1 MNRFALVVLSVLPM
15 LCLTCPVMAEP
26 PEANR
31 APVESQS
38 ACTVQLPAAVQPPL
52 PVQPPAPVQP
62 SAPVQ
67 SSGIAPQTQESLLE
81 EPPGLPSAGLKMV
94 DILLVRPLCL
104 IGSTASTAVYIALSP
119 LVHLMG
125 IGEETARVMVEAPWR
140 FTSCRYIG
148 EFNHYKDEEHIM
160 GVWEF

>member
-1 MNRFALVVLSVLPM
+1 MNRLALVVLIVLPM
-15 LCLTCPVMAEP
+15 LYATCPVMAEP
-26 PEANR
+26 ADANR
-31 APVESQS
+31 APVESPS
-38 ACTVQLPAAVQPPL
+38 AGSGQLPAAGRPPVL
-52 PVQPPAPVQP
+52 VQPPAPVQP

-67 SSGIAPQTQESLLE
+67 SPETVSQSRDTVSE
-81 EPPGLPSAGLKMV
+81 EAQGPPSTGLKMV

-119 LVHLMG
+119 LVYLMG

-148 EFNHYKDEEHIM
+148 EFNHYKDEEPIM